1 MKLIHINGPYPYQT
15 NTFVIISNEAN
26 AVIIDPAAKVQQ
38 YLDVLSENN
47 AKLDAIMLTHGHH
60 DHIAAV
66 KELMAITGAKLYM
79 NKRDRGISK
88 LAETDEY
95 IDNEQI
101 KIDDI
106 NITPVFTPGH
116 TGGSVCLLC
125 EDMLFAG
132 DTIFAGDVGRTD
144 LEGGSSD
151 EQKLS
156 LAILAKRIPA
166 DTRIFPGHGDFTDM
180 ASELKYNM
188 YLKSVL

>member
-15 NTFVIISNEAN
+15 NTFVIIGSEAN
-26 AVIIDPAAKVQQ
+26 AVIIDPAARVQQ
-38 YLDVLSENN
+38 YLDVLSENG
-47 AKLDAIMLTHGHH
+47 AKLNAIMLTHGHH

-66 KELMAITGAKLYM
+66 NELMAITGAKLYM

-88 LAETDEY
+88 LTETDEY

-156 LAILAKRIPA
+156 LAILAKRIPT

-180 ASELKYNM
+180 ASELKHNM